1 MEHFELGWCVF
12 PASGSR
18 AGLMQIHTL
27 LVLNVLFFALYAVVI
42 SLSAKIFGGSKAAVW
57 FAAADLTWAAAMLC
71 RLGTDHISGRLS
83 GAGSSALMVA
93 GLVMLHRSFAELLD
107 RGKLLW
113 RLQGILLVIAAVGA
127 FYFAHW
133 PTAYPA
139 ESLLV
144 ASVLGVQTALIAS
157 TLFSFSGEGVQ
168 AAGWF
173 TGVALAMYAV
183 VHLMRAAVTLR
194 YGAAGYLKAEGNM
207 EEVWLLGTLLA
218 SSAGAFG
225 FLLIATGRLR
235 LDLLWRAQI
244 DELTGVL
251 NRWAFKRIA
260 VKETFRS
267 MRLRGRLAVVM
278 MDLDGMKRVNDQL
291 GHSAG
296 DAVLQA
302 VSACL
307 QEALRDR
314 DSIARMGGDEFCI
327 LLPDTEMQEA
337 MVVAERLRTEVEGLA
352 IKHQAETIQ
361 VRASF
366 GVSSSDRYG
375 WNWQH
380 LLDASDG
387 ALYEAKRSGHN
398 KVMAAAPA
406 QAALV
411 SLPDLPMYPVVN
423 ERRKR

>member
-1 MEHFELGWCVF
+1 M
-12 PASGSR
+12 PTAR
-18 AGLMQIHTL
+18 AGVMHIHTL
-27 LVLNVLFFALYAVVI
+27 LVLNVLLFVLYAGVVSI
-42 SLSAKIFGGSKAAVW
+42 SAKIFGGSKAAVW
-57 FAAADLTWAAAMLC
+57 FAVANLTWAAAMLC
-71 RLGTDHISGRLS
+71 RLGTDHIAGTIS
-83 GAGSSALMVA
+83 GAGSAALMVA
-93 GLVMLHRSFAELLD
+93 GLVVLHRSFAELLD

-113 RLQGILLVIAAVGA
+113 RLQGVLLLIAAAGS
-127 FYFAHW
+127 FCFAHW

-173 TGVALAMYAV
+173 TGMALAMYAV
-183 VHLMRAAVTLR
+183 VQLMRVAVTLR
-194 YGAAGYLKAEGNM
+194 YGTPGYMEAAKNIEQ
-207 EEVWLLGTLLA
+207 VWLLATLLSGSA
-218 SSAGAFG
+218 SAFG
-225 FLLIATGRLR
+225 FLLIAAGKLR

-337 MVVAERLRTEVEGLA
+337 MVVAERLRTEVEKMT
-352 IKHQAETIQ
+352 IKHQSETIQ
-361 VRASF
+361 VKASF

-375 WNWQH
+375 WNWQK
-380 LLDASDG
+380 LVDASDG

-398 KVMAAAPA
+398 KVVAAAAGTAASDPA
-406 QAALV
+406 
-411 SLPDLPMYPVVN
+411 PDLPMQAAVS